1 MKIKISR
8 FSFTCLYVI
17 LNMACQQISNSPT
30 YAIDGNTTNIFEPS
44 GKQLTD
50 KEVLI
55 CNTTDVMEGFY
66 FHDQLGAGKPIT
78 ISPKDTFRI
87 QMLDP
92 TYLISS
98 GLHQHFV
105 KVMPADTVYIYT
117 VGNKVH
123 FKTSSNLLINKC
135 LDDWFKSGDE
145 IRYLGI
151 NPWYKTKMT
160 MAERDKK
167 VTDLYR
173 ARIAKLS
180 QYNFNEAEELEM
192 RQLLIGTLVNDK
204 MFFLTSGLSR
214 PIVKKYYADSIISW
228 AKQLSMLSKDQQYLP
243 TQFMHGASAIM
254 AIYQE
259 NSSFA
264 KSITFINT
272 HFSYQLRDFLIANRI
287 NIKLQENEKETVDL
301 NKMLGNT
308 NISSYYMAKLQTKLE
323 ERNSFLANLSIKTDK
338 TILTNRQGQ
347 VYNLDS
353 LLSSRK
359 NRLLYIDCWASWCMP
374 CLAEMKHSQ
383 ALQELYKDKAIDFV
397 YLSMDKDKK
406 AWLIAEKNLKLMNES
421 NSFLVLDHFNSAFV
435 KKHRINSIPRYML
448 LAADGKPISLDAPRP
463 SDPKLKALINKYIQ

>member
-1 MKIKISR
+1 MKKN
-8 FSFTCLYVI
+8 I
-17 LNMACQQISNSPT
+17 LHTIIIGLAIIINIACHYT
-30 YAIDGNTTNIFEPS
+30 
-44 GKQLTD
+44 TD
-50 KEVLI
+50 KSNDTIAQSNNNHSVPNEKLADSEVVI
-55 CNTTDVMEGFY
+55 CNLTNTMKGLY
-66 FHDQLGAGKPIT
+66 YHDQLGFGKPIT
-78 ISPKDTFRI
+78 LAAKDTFKI
-87 QMLDP
+87 NLNEP
-92 TYLISS
+92 TYLINS
-98 GLHQHFV
+98 GKYQHFI
-105 KVMPADTVYIYT
+105 KVIPNDTVYIYEE
-117 VGNKVH
+117 GEKVY
-123 FKTSSNLLINKC
+123 FNSPRNLLINKC
-135 LDDWFKSGDE
+135 LDDWFKNGDAV
-145 IRYLGI
+145 RYAYL
-151 NPWYKTKMT
+151 NPWNKIKFT
-160 MAERDKK
+160 MLERDKK
-167 VTDLYR
+167 ITSLYQER
-173 ARIAKLS
+173 LVKAKR
-180 QYNFNEAEELEM
+180 YAFNEAD
-192 RQLLIGTLVNDK
+192 RQEIEQILTGTLINDK
-204 MFFLTSGLSR
+204 MLLYTTGYSMDKVRQYYRDSVEAWGQKLSTLAEG
-214 PIVKKYYADSIISW
+214 KH
-228 AKQLSMLSKDQQYLP
+228 YLP
-243 TQFMHGASAIM
+243 TQFMNGAVAVLF
-254 AIYQE
+254 IYQE
-259 NSSFA
+259 NSPLN
-264 KSITFINT
+264 KVIPFIET